1 MFPDVDAD
9 VAATDA
15 TELKAQ
21 IDAGE
26 PVAILDTRE
35 AAAYQ
40 SWNISAENVQTVN
53 IPYHRFMD
61 GLTPDLEARLPST
74 EPGQSI
80 YVVCGK
86 GISSVY
92 VAEVLVAGGYDA
104 TNLDDGMEGWATL
117 YEYGEMALPTGT
129 VVRQY
134 QRPSSGCL
142 GYMIISDGSAAVVDP
157 LRAFTDRYVA
167 DAADAG
173 VSIEYVLDTHVHA
186 DHISGLRELAEE
198 SGAVPV
204 APSGAVARGMELPD
218 AGRVV
223 EGGERLVVGGANLA
237 VRHTPGHT
245 SGMTTYRVDDSV
257 ALTGDALFIDSVARP
272 DLEEGAA
279 GAEEA
284 ASVLYE
290 TLHERLLSLPDDTLI
305 APAHHSG
312 ETAPREDGTYMATV
326 GELTE
331 SLALLGVNG
340 ETFTQKVLADMPPR
354 PANFQEIIET
364 NLGQR
369 VTSPAQAFTMELGP
383 NNCAAG
389 SGSTAADE
397 STETT
402 ASSEGA

>member
-15 TELKAQ
+15 TELKAR

-35 AAAYQ
+35 TDAYQ
-40 SWNISAENVQTVN
+40 SWNISAENVQAVN
-53 IPYHRFMD
+53 IPYHQFME
-61 GLTPDLEARLPST
+61 GLTPELESELPNT
-74 EPGQSI
+74 APGQSI

-92 VAEVLVAGGYDA
+92 VAELLVAGGYDA

-117 YEYGEMALPTGT
+117 YEYGELRLPSGT
-129 VVRQY
+129 LVRQY

-142 GYMIISDGSAAVVDP
+142 GYMIISEGSAAVVDP

-167 DAADAG
+167 DAAAADL
-173 VSIEYVLDTHVHA
+173 SIDYVLDTHVHA

-204 APSGAVARGMELPD
+204 APAGAIARGMELPE

-223 EGGERLVVGGANLA
+223 EGGERLVVGGADLA

-284 ASVLYE
+284 AAVLYE
-290 TLHERLLSLPDDTLI
+290 TLQERLLSLPDDTLI

-312 ETAPREDGTYMATV
+312 ATAPRADGTYMATV

-331 SLALLGVNG
+331 SLALLGANR
-340 ETFTQKVLADMPPR
+340 ETFVQKVLADMPPR

-364 NLGQR
+364 NLGER
-369 VTSPAQAFTMELGP
+369 VTSPAEAFTMELGP

-389 SGSTAADE
+389 SAATEEDATE
-397 STETT
+397 ST
-402 ASSEGA
+402 ASSGGA